1 MFEFIAQIFRNMFVF
16 VGMVTT
22 KSSFPPALTPEE
34 EQALLKKLA
43 AGDDDARDK
52 LIEHNL
58 RLVAHIAKKYTTHG
72 RDADDLISIGTIGLI
87 KAVGSFDANKGRTL
101 SAFAARCIENEILMS
116 VRAEK
121 KKNNEV
127 SLDEPLGMDRDG
139 NEITLADVIASAE
152 NPVADTAINN
162 SACRAVRSAAQSILD
177 ERERIV
183 IEMRYGF
190 ANGIAMPQREVGKKL
205 GISRSYVSRIEKRAL
220 AKLNSCLSGKHDI

>member
-58 RLVAHIAKKYTTHG
+58 RLVAHIA
-72 RDADDLISIGTIGLI
+72 
-87 KAVGSFDANKGRTL
+87 
-101 SAFAARCIENEILMS
+101 
-116 VRAEK
+116 EK

-127 SLDEPLGMDRDG
+127 SLDEPLGTDRDG

-152 NPVADTAINN
+152 NPIADTAINN

>member
-58 RLVAHIAKKYTTHG
+58 RLVAHIAKKYTTRG

-101 SAFAARCIENEILMS
+101 SAFAARCIENAIRSQMRLWSKTSIL
-116 VRAEK
+116 RAAKSPNGIFLFKFQRINAYSAPLWE
-121 KKNNEV
+121 
-127 SLDEPLGMDRDG
+127 DMLGMRPC
-139 NEITLADVIASAE
+139 I
-152 NPVADTAINN
+152 
-162 SACRAVRSAAQSILD
+162 SI
-177 ERERIV
+177 V
-183 IEMRYGF
+183 
-190 ANGIAMPQREVGKKL
+190 L
-205 GISRSYVSRIEKRAL
+205 G
-220 AKLNSCLSGKHDI
+220 

>member
-58 RLVAHIAKKYTTHG
+58 RLVAHIAKKYTTRG

-127 SLDEPLGMDRDG
+127 SLDEPLGTDRDG
-139 NEITLADVIASAE
+139 NEITLADVIASA
-152 NPVADTAINN
+152 PLPILQSITQ
-162 SACRAVRSAAQSILD
+162 RAVPCGVLRKAFWTNANESLSKCDTVSQTALPCRSA
-177 ERERIV
+177 
-183 IEMRYGF
+183 
-190 ANGIAMPQREVGKKL
+190 K
-205 GISRSYVSRIEKRAL
+205 
-220 AKLNSCLSGKHDI
+220 

>member
-58 RLVAHIAKKYTTHG
+58 RLVAHIAKKYTTRG

-127 SLDEPLGMDRDG
+127 SLDEPLGTDRDG

-162 SACRAVRSAAQSILD
+162 SACRAECCAKHFGRTRTNRYRNAIRFRKRHCHAAARSRQKA
-177 ERERIV
+177 RH
-183 IEMRYGF
+183 
-190 ANGIAMPQREVGKKL
+190 IAF
-205 GISRSYVSRIEKRAL
+205 ICIA
-220 AKLNSCLSGKHDI
+220 H

>member
-1 MFEFIAQIFRNMFVF
+1 MR
-16 VGMVTT
+16 
-22 KSSFPPALTPEE
+22 K
-34 EQALLKKLA
+34 
-43 AGDDDARDK
+43 R
-52 LIEHNL
+52 
-58 RLVAHIAKKYTTHG
+58 
-72 RDADDLISIGTIGLI
+72 
-87 KAVGSFDANKGRTL
+87 
-101 SAFAARCIENEILMS
+101 
-116 VRAEK
+116 

-127 SLDEPLGMDRDG
+127 SLDEPLGTDRDG

>member
-58 RLVAHIAKKYTTHG
+58 RLVAHIAKKYTTRG

-87 KAVGSFDANKGRTL
+87 KAVGSFDANKGL

-127 SLDEPLGMDRDG
+127 SLDEPLGTDRDG

-190 ANGIAMPQREVGKKL
+190 ANGLAMPQREVGKKL

-220 AKLNSCLSGKHDI
+220 EKLETALREHCYP

>member
-1 MFEFIAQIFRNMFVF
+1 
-16 VGMVTT
+16 
-22 KSSFPPALTPEE
+22 
-34 EQALLKKLA
+34 
-43 AGDDDARDK
+43 
-52 LIEHNL
+52 
-58 RLVAHIAKKYTTHG
+58 
-72 RDADDLISIGTIGLI
+72 
-87 KAVGSFDANKGRTL
+87 
-101 SAFAARCIENEILMS
+101 MS

>member
-58 RLVAHIAKKYTTHG
+58 RLVAHIAKKYTTRG

-116 VRAEK
+116 VRAERK
-121 KKNNEV
+121 K
-127 SLDEPLGMDRDG
+127 
-139 NEITLADVIASAE
+139 ITKFLWT
-152 NPVADTAINN
+152 N
-162 SACRAVRSAAQSILD
+162 RSARTGTATKSRLRMLLQVPKT
-177 ERERIV
+177 RC
-183 IEMRYGF
+183 RYC
-190 ANGIAMPQREVGKKL
+190 NQ
-205 GISRSYVSRIEKRAL
+205 
-220 AKLNSCLSGKHDI
+220 

>member
-58 RLVAHIAKKYTTHG
+58 RLVAHIAKKYTTRG

-127 SLDEPLGMDRDG
+127 LWTNRSARTGTATKLRLRMLLQVPKTPLPILQS
-139 NEITLADVIASAE
+139 ITQ
-152 NPVADTAINN
+152 
-162 SACRAVRSAAQSILD
+162 RAVPCGVLRKAFWTNANESLSKCDTVSQTALPCRSA
-177 ERERIV
+177 
-183 IEMRYGF
+183 
-190 ANGIAMPQREVGKKL
+190 K
-205 GISRSYVSRIEKRAL
+205 
-220 AKLNSCLSGKHDI
+220 

>member
-34 EQALLKKLA
+34 EQTLLKKLA

-52 LIEHNL
+52 LI
-58 RLVAHIAKKYTTHG
+58 AHIAKKYTTRG

-127 SLDEPLGMDRDG
+127 SLDEPLGTDRDG

-152 NPVADTAINN
+152 NPIADTAINN

>member
-58 RLVAHIAKKYTTHG
+58 RLVAHIAKKYTTRG

-101 SAFAARCIENEILMS
+101 SAFAARCIEN
-116 VRAEK
+116 
-121 KKNNEV
+121 NEV
-127 SLDEPLGMDRDG
+127 SLDEPLGTDRDG

>member
-58 RLVAHIAKKYTTHG
+58 RLVAHIAKKYTTRG

-121 KKNNEV
+121 KKKK
-127 SLDEPLGMDRDG
+127 
-139 NEITLADVIASAE
+139 
-152 NPVADTAINN
+152 
-162 SACRAVRSAAQSILD
+162 RSFF
-177 ERERIV
+177 
-183 IEMRYGF
+183 G
-190 ANGIAMPQREVGKKL
+190 
-205 GISRSYVSRIEKRAL
+205 
-220 AKLNSCLSGKHDI
+220 

>member
-58 RLVAHIAKKYTTHG
+58 RLVAHIAKKYTTRG

-127 SLDEPLGMDRDG
+127 SLDEPLGTDRDG

-152 NPVADTAINN
+152 NPVVSLISDDFSGTDCNDFIYRNLYRN
-162 SACRAVRSAAQSILD
+162 GWMGKCSVKFRRSVSGQWLL
-177 ERERIV
+177 
-183 IEMRYGF
+183 
-190 ANGIAMPQREVGKKL
+190 QRKK
-205 GISRSYVSRIEKRAL
+205 R
-220 AKLNSCLSGKHDI
+220 

>member
-58 RLVAHIAKKYTTHG
+58 RLVAHIAKKYTTRG

-127 SLDEPLGMDRDG
+127 SLDEPLGTATKSRLRMLLQVPKTPLPILQS
-139 NEITLADVIASAE
+139 ITQ
-152 NPVADTAINN
+152 
-162 SACRAVRSAAQSILD
+162 RAVPCGVLRKAFWTNANESLSKCDTVSQTALPCRSA
-177 ERERIV
+177 
-183 IEMRYGF
+183 
-190 ANGIAMPQREVGKKL
+190 K
-205 GISRSYVSRIEKRAL
+205 
-220 AKLNSCLSGKHDI
+220 

>member
-58 RLVAHIAKKYTTHG
+58 RLVAHIAKKYTTRG

-127 SLDEPLGMDRDG
+127 SLDEPLGTDRDG

-152 NPVADTAINN
+152 NPLPILQSITQ
-162 SACRAVRSAAQSILD
+162 RAVPCGVLRKAFWTNANESLSKCDTVSQTALPCRSA
-177 ERERIV
+177 
-183 IEMRYGF
+183 
-190 ANGIAMPQREVGKKL
+190 K
-205 GISRSYVSRIEKRAL
+205 
-220 AKLNSCLSGKHDI
+220 